1 MDLTK
6 ELCLQTG
13 VLPVQ
18 GSGRWKK
25 EKDRRGRVRKKKGLD
40 LYIKSHKGPGLALD
54 SARLGRL

>member
-13 VLPVQ
+13 VLLVQ

-25 EKDRRGRVRKKKGLD
+25 EKDRRGRVRKK
-40 LYIKSHKGPGLALD
+40 
-54 SARLGRL
+54 R

>member
-25 EKDRRGRVRKKKGLD
+25 EKDRRGRVRKK
-40 LYIKSHKGPGLALD
+40 
-54 SARLGRL
+54 R